1 MTFGGFSFA
10 ALWGGV
16 AVVIAL
22 LAWGKWKKHRDK

>member
-22 LAWGKWKKHRDK
+22 LAWWQWKKHKNR

>member
-1 MTFGGFSFA
+1 MTFGGFAFS

-22 LAWGKWKKHRDK
+22 LALYAWKKHRDK

>member
-1 MTFGGFSFA
+1 MTFGAFTFA

-22 LAWGKWKKHRDK
+22 LALWRWKKGQQK

>member
-22 LAWGKWKKHRDK
+22 LAWEQWKKHRDK